1 MQPSQYCFHYGNN
14 ILSPRSLQISDS
26 TADKQRV
33 GVVRLSRRAH
43 NPETG
48 GSNPPLD
55 TRIKNK
61 LKVKKKATDRLFQI
75 FSLLIIIRGLSF
87 IHIPSN
93 NPK

>member
-1 MQPSQYCFHYGNN
+1 MDY
-14 ILSPRSLQISDS
+14 
-26 TADKQRV
+26 RV

-55 TRIKNK
+55 TRTKNK
-61 LKVKKKATDRLFQI
+61 VKVKERLTDRLFYI
-75 FSLLIIIRGLSF
+75 FSLLFNIRGLSF
-87 IHIPSN
+87 IHILSN